1 MALILVY
8 MFKPSQTDVSYL
20 IMEMTKVTDRLDSLE
35 TNSVYESNLESQST
49 EPHNMVHSTTN
60 NVQFTSEI
68 RKMKSNFDKLK
79 TEMNT
84 KIDRLV
90 VS

>member
-1 MALILVY
+1 ML
-8 MFKPSQTDVSYL
+8 KPSQTDVSYL

-49 EPHNMVHSTTN
+49 EPHNMIHSTTN

-84 KIDRLV
+84 KIDQLV

>member
-1 MALILVY
+1 
-8 MFKPSQTDVSYL
+8 MFKPSKTDVSYL

-35 TNSVYESNLESQST
+35 TNSVYESNLEPRRT
-49 EPHNMVHSTTN
+49 EPSNVIYAPAHNF
-60 NVQFTSEI
+60 QFTSEI
-68 RKMKSNFDKLK
+68 RKMKSNFDMLK

>member
-49 EPHNMVHSTTN
+49 EPHNMIHSTTN

-84 KIDRLV
+84 KIDQLV

>member
-1 MALILVY
+1 
-8 MFKPSQTDVSYL
+8 MFKPSKTDVSYL
-20 IMEMTKVTDRLDSLE
+20 IMEMTKVTDRLDLLE
-35 TNSVYESNLESQST
+35 TNSVYESNLESRRT
-49 EPHNMVHSTTN
+49 EPYDVKHATTHDFQLN
-60 NVQFTSEI
+60 SEI
-68 RKMKSNFDKLK
+68 RKMKSNFDMLK